1 MGKCYKFIFFF
12 KFIQGNN
19 QPVPV
24 KTEAD
29 SGETVKGADTK
40 LSSSRRSQRASPEGA
55 CSEKQDTPPSP
66 EVCIP
71 LSLLL
76 KRAALAGRRRAQISP
91 IIRYLPCR

>member
-1 MGKCYKFIFFF
+1 MLDIDFFF

-40 LSSSRRSQRASPEGA
+40 LSSARRSQRASPEGA
-55 CSEKQDTPPSP
+55 CSEKQDTPSP

-71 LSLLL
+71 LSPIKEAVLT
-76 KRAALAGRRRAQISP
+76 GRQRAQISF
-91 IIRYLPCR
+91 ISRCLLCT

>member
-1 MGKCYKFIFFF
+1 MGKFYTLIFF

-55 CSEKQDTPPSP
+55 CSEKQDTPSP

-76 KRAALAGRRRAQISP
+76 KRAVLTGRQRAQISP
-91 IIRYLPCR
+91 ISRCLLCR